1 MLGIEWTLM
10 LEQGGKSKNAEQ
22 CPIKL
27 PVIEIFKKNIYMYN
41 SSVLLNYDNCY
52 C

>member
-1 MLGIEWTLM
+1 M

-27 PVIEIFKKNIYMYN
+27 PVIEIFFKNIYILYI
-41 SSVLLNYDNCY
+41 Y
-52 C
+52 